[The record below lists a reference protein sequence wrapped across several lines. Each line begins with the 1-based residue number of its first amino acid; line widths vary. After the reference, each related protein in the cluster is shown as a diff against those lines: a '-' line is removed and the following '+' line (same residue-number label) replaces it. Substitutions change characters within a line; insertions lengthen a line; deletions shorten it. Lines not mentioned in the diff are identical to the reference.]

1 MAEIK
6 FIREMSTE
14 LGVSIE
20 EMLQAYAEFIND
32 LN

>member
-1 MAEIK
+1 MKEKDFCEAMA
-6 FIREMSTE
+6 TE

>member
-6 FIREMSTE
+6 FIKDMSTE

-20 EMLQAYAEFIND
+20 EMLQSYEQFLND